1 MCIIIGG
8 EQIMKKITKVKLI
21 IILLTPLTIIL
32 NIITRRFP
40 GFVEKYYST
49 YINKYIREALNSLS
63 GLVKFSLGEILFY
76 ILVIMLVILVIK
88 VLISIIKRNFLK
100 DLLNLGVFLSVLYVL
115 FMVLWGFNYNRMSL
129 DKIINVKIE
138 KSSEKDLYALCEDL
152 ASKANLLKEK
162 VQENS
167 QGVTILP
174 KGYKEAFIR
183 ASQGYSAASDIFP
196 VFAGKYAHPKAII
209 SSPKMSYTGIGGVYM
224 PYTGEAN
231 VNVNSPEF
239 MIPSTATH
247 EMAHQRGFAREDEA
261 NYIAYLTCTLHPDND
276 FKYSGVMLA
285 LVHSINALADKN
297 MEDYKKIASKLSP
310 GVKRDLKYQSEFW
323 EKYEGKVEKISNNV
337 NDNYLKSN
345 GQSDGVESY
354 GRMVDLLLAEFK
366 AKNP

>member
-1 MCIIIGG
+1 MCMLLSGG
-8 EQIMKKITKVKLI
+8 QIMNKSTKVKLI

-32 NIITRRFP
+32 NIVTRRFP
-40 GFVEKYYST
+40 ELIEKYYST
-49 YINKYIREALNSLS
+49 YINKFIRETLNYIS
-63 GLVKFSLGEILFY
+63 GLFTFSLGEILFY
-76 ILVIMLVILVIK
+76 ILVIMLILLIIKVIL
-88 VLISIIKRNFLK
+88 SIIKRNILK
-100 DLLNLGVFLSVLYVL
+100 DLLNLVVFLSVLYVL

-138 KSSEKDLYALCEDL
+138 KSSEKELYALCEDL
-152 ASKANLLKEK
+152 ANKANSLREK
-162 VQENS
+162 VEENS

-174 KGYKEAFIR
+174 KGDKEALKR
-183 ASQGYSAASDIFP
+183 ASKGYSVAADIFP
-196 VFAGKYAHPKAII
+196 VFSGNYADPKVIL
-209 SSPKMSYTGIGGVYM
+209 SSPKMSYTGIVGMYM

-231 VNVNSPEF
+231 INVNSPEF
-239 MIPSTATH
+239 MLPSTATH

-261 NYIAYLTCTLHPDND
+261 NYIAYLTCMFHPDDD

-285 LVHSINALADKN
+285 LINSMNSLADKN
-297 MEDYKKIASKLSP
+297 TEDYKKVASKLSQ